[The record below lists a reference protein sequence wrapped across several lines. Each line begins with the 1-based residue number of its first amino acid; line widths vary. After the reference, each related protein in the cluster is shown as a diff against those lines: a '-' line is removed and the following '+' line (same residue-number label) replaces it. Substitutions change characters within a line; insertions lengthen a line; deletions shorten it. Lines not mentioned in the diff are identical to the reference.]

1 MLMDFGF
8 IDETLVVGPSFCG
21 NFNDYYRYFINIGG
35 GISMVSN
42 SSTLGRTGIQD
53 WLFLRATA
61 IIIFLYVLYFVGFVA
76 TTDITYEV
84 WRGSFGSSLT
94 KVFTLLTLLSILIHA
109 WIGMWQMLTD
119 YIKPIA
125 LRLTLQLIIVV
136 ALLVY
141 LIYGTI
147 VVWGV

>member
-1 MLMDFGF
+1 
-8 IDETLVVGPSFCG
+8 
-21 NFNDYYRYFINIGG
+21 
-35 GISMVSN
+35 MVSN

-61 IIIFLYVLYFVGFVA
+61 IIIVLYVLYFVGFLA

-84 WRGSFGSSLT
+84 WRGFFSSSLT
-94 KVFTLLTLLSILIHA
+94 KVFTILTLLSILIHA
-109 WIGMWQMLTD
+109 WIGMWQVLTD
-119 YIKPIA
+119 YIKPVA

-136 ALLVY
+136 ALLAY